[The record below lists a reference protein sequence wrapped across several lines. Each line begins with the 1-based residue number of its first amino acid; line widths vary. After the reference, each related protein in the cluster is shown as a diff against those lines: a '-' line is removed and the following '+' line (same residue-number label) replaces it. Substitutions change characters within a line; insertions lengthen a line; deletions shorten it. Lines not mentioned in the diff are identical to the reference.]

1 VSVRLV
7 VAAVALVT
15 LAACSSGYIERQKH
29 DLTKV
34 APAEL
39 EAPNPYKGDVRTAKV
54 RVWADVDHRGQ
65 TQRWRKRIT
74 DEVDYANQLLT
85 PLLGVKLEIT
95 DFKEWDHH
103 DPGGSLRTAL
113 ADLERVDDGKG
124 VHFVIGLTSALSMVS
139 IDQHELG
146 MADLLT
152 KYIVLRG
159 FSDIEERK
167 AFERRY
173 PDIEAEREEVLDA
186 RRRHK
191 QTLVLL
197 HEIGHSLGAIHESDP
212 GWILHGVYRPQQS
225 SISERNR
232 ELMQLALD
240 HRLANPDSDNP
251 APLAGKLVAAIEK
264 ADWGGWVPTEKD
276 EVVAMLRQQLE
287 AGKEDRVASPVP
299 PAVMGQYDR
308 IVRLLGQ
315 KKPRDAWNELEPLLQ
330 AYPGNASIRLLAC
343 RVRLA
348 EHPPDHPDARSV
360 CERAI
365 ELAPA
370 DPGPYLVLASAHVAR
385 GDVPAAQA
393 LLVSASERMAKL
405 PDATPA
411 AWLELAA
418 AHQQLGNV
426 TAAEQAV
433 ARAGAT
439 EHPVQTWA
447 VRVRARYGLPPN
459 AARFRIGPT
468 EEGAYVAAVR
478 AVLDL
483 TYAGKLTEAEQA
495 ASKAEKRW
503 PRAPGLLAARCDL
516 SFRQGNASRATQQCK
531 AAIAG
536 YDGAAWA
543 HYLLGVLILRG
554 RDTKAG
560 IASLRKAITAD
571 PELAQAWRAL
581 GKALERAG
589 DKAALETLRS
599 EYQQRFR
606 QTLP

>member
-1 VSVRLV
+1 VIVRL
-7 VAAVALVT
+7 AVAVAVA

-29 DLTKV
+29 DLSKV
-34 APAEL
+34 APASL
-39 EAPNPYKGDVRTAKV
+39 EAPKAYKGDVRTAKV

-85 PLLGVKLEIT
+85 PMLGVRLEIVE
-95 DFKEWDHH
+95 FREWDHH
-103 DPGGSLRTAL
+103 EPGGSLRTAV
-113 ADLERVDDGKG
+113 AELEKLDDGKG

-191 QTLVLL
+191 QTVVLL

-212 GWILHGVYRPQQS
+212 GWILHGVYEPQQAS
-225 SISERNR
+225 TSERNR
-232 ELMQLALD
+232 ELRQNALD
-240 HRLANPDSDNP
+240 DRLANPDSEDP
-251 APLAGKLVAAIEK
+251 GPLAGKLVASIEK
-264 ADWGGWVPTEKD
+264 ADWGGWVASEKE
-276 EVVAMLRQQLE
+276 EVVGMLRQQLD
-287 AGKEDRVASPVP
+287 AAKEGRVASPVP
-299 PAVMGQYDR
+299 TAVLAQYER
-308 IVRLLGQ
+308 IERLLGQ
-315 KKPRDAWNELEPLLQ
+315 KKPKDAWYELEPLLQ

-348 EHPPDHPDARSV
+348 EHPPDHAEARSV

-370 DPGPYLVLASAHVAR
+370 DPGPYLVLAGAHVAR
-385 GDVPAAQA
+385 GDLAGAQA
-393 LLVSASERMAKL
+393 LMVSASERMAKM
-405 PDATPA
+405 PEATPA

-426 TAAEQAV
+426 SAAEQALT
-433 ARAGAT
+433 RAGVAD
-439 EHPVQTWA
+439 HPVHAWA
-447 VRVRARYGLPPN
+447 ARVRARYGLPPN
-459 AARFRIGPT
+459 SAKFRIGPT
-468 EEGAYVAAVR
+468 EEAAYVSAVR
-478 AVLDL
+478 TVLDL
-483 TYAGKLTEAEQA
+483 TYAGKLADAERA
-495 ASKAEKRW
+495 ASQAERRW
-503 PRAPGLLAARCDL
+503 PRAPGILAARCDL
-516 SFRQGNASRATQQCK
+516 SFRQGNASRATQQCR

-560 IASLRKAITAD
+560 IASLRKAIAAD

-581 GKALERAG
+581 AKALERDG
-589 DKAALETLRS
+589 DKTALEALRND
-599 EYQQRFR
+599 YVQRFR
-606 QTLP
+606 QALP